1 MARAVLAKKHV
12 GRGLK
17 LVAIIAAVAVNPG
30 VPDAKSVSNMDENI
44 AAPER
49 AVIPQE
55 TNIQKLIDGLKAV
68 DEKDWTESQ
77 KLLSQRIGRERLEGI
92 SQMNEQG
99 RNFFRNA
106 CIVEDPWKAEAM
118 DRNVMVLPVRSEDKG
133 SYLQAFHI
141 KPEIMDR
148 LRSWLLGISNEHIRG
163 AFPDRAEE
171 LILMKTTS
179 PNDYIRH
186 AVVQLANANPQ
197 IRQTV
202 FRWGDENHPLWNEDL

>member
-30 VPDAKSVSNMDENI
+30 VPDAKPVSNMDENI
-44 AAPER
+44 AVPER

-148 LRSWLLGISNEHIRG
+148 LRSWLLGIKRRNLS
-163 AFPDRAEE
+163 
-171 LILMKTTS
+171 
-179 PNDYIRH
+179 
-186 AVVQLANANPQ
+186 
-197 IRQTV
+197 
-202 FRWGDENHPLWNEDL
+202 